1 MMMGLNR
8 RFLLM
13 LWMPCAMLTSG
24 QTTVDLRTQSK
35 NVDFSSAASTKPF
48 QAGTAVPSTCTT
60 GQMFF
65 LTTAPA
71 GSNLYGCAAT
81 NSWSLESGGSG
92 SGGSGGATVASQLG
106 DFLVTQVNSTTLSI
120 GSGCTAATRC
130 NVGFGG
136 QTYSFSSGGV
146 VNVSGG
152 TGTAYVYIS
161 SGGVLTVGHNLTANC
176 STGCTAQAG
185 VTAFPLN
192 SIPLFTW
199 TATNGT
205 WDATGGSDQRAFLSS
220 TQTLTSGAGIQLTQ
234 TPGESTVAIDSTVV
248 GLRVAAPATSSS
260 ACVAGTWA
268 ADTSYYYVC
277 VTANAWLRAP
287 ISTF

>member
-1 MMMGLNR
+1 MMTGLNSR
-8 RFLLM
+8 VLLT
-13 LWMPCAMLTSG
+13 LWLPCAVASG
-24 QTTVDLRTQSK
+24 QTAIDLKTQSK

-48 QAGTAVPSTCTT
+48 QTGTAMPSTCTT

-71 GSNLYGCAAT
+71 GSNLYGCGAI

-92 SGGSGGATVASQLG
+92 SSGNGSGGATMASQLG

-120 GSGCTAATRC
+120 GSACTAAMPCKVR
-130 NVGFGG
+130 FGG
-136 QTYSFSSGGV
+136 QTYGFPAGGV
-146 VNVSGG
+146 VAVSGG
-152 TGTAYVYIS
+152 TGTAYIYIS

-176 STGCTAQAG
+176 TTGCTTQAG
-185 VTAFPLN
+185 VNAFPLN

-205 WDATGGSDQRAFLSS
+205 WDATGGSDQRAFLS
-220 TQTLTSGAGIQLTQ
+220 TQVLASGAGIQLTQ
-234 TPGESTVAIDSTVV
+234 TPGASTVATDSTVV

-260 ACVAGTWA
+260 TCIAGTWA
-268 ADTSYYYVC
+268 ADNSYYYVC
-277 VTANAWLRAP
+277 VNANQWLRAP
-287 ISTF
+287 LTTF

>member
-1 MMMGLNR
+1 MMMGLNS

-13 LWMPCAMLTSG
+13 LWMASAMLTSG
-24 QTTVDLRTQSK
+24 QTAVDLHTQSK
-35 NVDFSSAASTKPF
+35 NVDFSSAAGTKPL
-48 QAGTAVPSTCTT
+48 QTGATIPSTCTI

-65 LTTAPA
+65 LTIAPA
-71 GSNLYGCAAT
+71 GANLYGCVAA
-81 NSWSLESGGSG
+81 NMWSLEGGGSG
-92 SGGSGGATVASQLG
+92 SGGSGGAVVASQLG
-106 DFLVTQVNSTTLSI
+106 DFRVAQVNSTTLSI
-120 GSGCTAATRC
+120 GSACTATTPC
-130 NVGFGG
+130 NAGFGG

-161 SGGVLTVGHNLTANC
+161 SEGVLTVGHNLTANC

-192 SIPLFTW
+192 SIPVFTW

-205 WDATGGSDQRAFLSS
+205 WDATGGSDQRAFLSG

-234 TPGESTVAIDSTVV
+234 TPGASTVATDSTVV

-277 VTANAWLRAP
+277 VNENAWLRAP
-287 ISTF
+287 LATF

>member
-1 MMMGLNR
+1 MRHRNSQA
-8 RFLLM
+8 LLI
-13 LWMPCAMLTSG
+13 LWVPCVMVALG
-24 QTTVDLRTQSK
+24 QTAVDLKTQSK
-35 NVDFSSAASTKPF
+35 NVDFSSAASTKPL
-48 QAGTAVPSTCTT
+48 QTGNAMPSTCTT

-65 LTTAPA
+65 LTIAPA
-71 GSNLYGCAAT
+71 GSNLYGCVAANT
-81 NSWSLESGGSG
+81 WSLESGGSG
-92 SGGSGGATVASQLG
+92 GAVLASQLG
-106 DFLVTQVNSTTLSI
+106 DFRVSQVNSTTLSI
-120 GSGCTAATRC
+120 GSACAAATPC
-130 NVGFGG
+130 NVRFGG

-152 TGTAYVYIS
+152 TGTAYVYVS

-205 WDATGGSDQRAFLSS
+205 WDATGGSDQRAFLS
-220 TQTLTSGAGIQLTQ
+220 TQTLASGAGIQLTQ
-234 TPGESTVAIDSTVV
+234 TPGASTVATDSTVV

-277 VTANAWLRAP
+277 VNASAWLRAP
-287 ISTF
+287 LATF